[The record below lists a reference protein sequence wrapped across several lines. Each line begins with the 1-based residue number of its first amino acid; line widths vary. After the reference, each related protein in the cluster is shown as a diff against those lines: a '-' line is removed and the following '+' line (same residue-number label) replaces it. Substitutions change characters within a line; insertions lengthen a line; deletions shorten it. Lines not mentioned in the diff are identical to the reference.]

1 MNVATA
7 KNHIE
12 NITKVCEEINKFDRE
27 HENLSDETGFLC
39 DAVGLLCDYKK
50 VLETEI
56 DKAELKILN

>member
-12 NITKVCEEINKFDRE
+12 NITRVCEEVNKFNMK
-27 HENLSDETGFLC
+27 HEDLSDETGFLC